1 MTETLPRFRVLLV
14 VRDSAERTSL
24 AGLLEPD
31 FDLQAVGTG
40 KEALS
45 VLEARRFEVLL
56 IEQNLEERSGAE
68 VAAEAGRLP
77 GSLSCILLGE
87 ADGELTAAERQ
98 NAQLLTV
105 VVKPWHAARLVRLL
119 DQSAR
124 LALARRAAEAIQKQ
138 REP

>member
-14 VRDSAERTSL
+14 VRDTAERTSL
-24 AGLLEPD
+24 ASLLEPD
-31 FDLQAVGTG
+31 FELHAVATG

-56 IEQNLEERSGAE
+56 IEQNLEDQSGAK
-68 VAAEAGRLP
+68 VATEAGRMP

-87 ADGELTAAERQ
+87 QDEELTAAQRQ
-98 NAQLLTV
+98 SAQLLTV

-124 LALARRAAEAIQKQ
+124 LALARRAADAIQKQ